1 MDNNIYSLEEII
13 EVSGADAEEFSL
25 WEQSGLVQPV
35 GQTPD
40 RKPFYGEET
49 LEKIKHISRF
59 LEMGYTL
66 EEIKKILRK
75 VGLPETA
82 RSKAGGGGKEQFLTV
97 GSLAEQVGVS
107 PRTIKHWEDKGIIE
121 ADMRSQGGFRL
132 FRTYYVFLCRLIQDL
147 QLFGYTLDE
156 IKAISDYFRDFVK
169 IRDDLTAY
177 SPAETERR
185 VTMMLEEINRLLE
198 KTGQLKAG
206 IARWED
212 LLKKHRRQII
222 SLREKNSKK
231 REESE

>member
-1 MDNNIYSLEEII
+1 MENNIYSLEEIL
-13 EVSGADAEEFSL
+13 EVSGAAAENFSL
-25 WEQSGLVQPV
+25 WEQNGLVQPV

-40 RKPFYGEET
+40 RTPFYGEET

-66 EEIKKILRK
+66 DEIKKILRK
-75 VGLPETA
+75 VGLPETV
-82 RSKAGGGGKEQFLTV
+82 RTKAGGGGKEQFLTV

-107 PRTIKHWEDKGIIE
+107 PRTIKHWEDKGIID

-132 FRTYYVFLCRLIQDL
+132 FRTTYVFLCRLIQDL

-156 IKAISDYFRDFVK
+156 IKEISDYFRDFVK
-169 IRDDLTAY
+169 IRDDLNTY
-177 SPAETERR
+177 PPAETERR
-185 VTMMLEEINRLLE
+185 VTMMLDEISRLLE

>member
-1 MDNNIYSLEEII
+1 MENNIYSLEEIL
-13 EVSGADAEEFSL
+13 ESSGAAEEDFSL
-25 WEQSGLVQPV
+25 WEQNGLVQPV

-40 RKPFYGEET
+40 RTPFYGEET
-49 LEKIKHISRF
+49 LEKIKHIIRF

-66 EEIKKILRK
+66 EDIKKILRK
-75 VGLPETA
+75 VGLPETV
-82 RSKAGGGGKEQFLTV
+82 RSKAGGGKEQFLTV

-156 IKAISDYFRDFVK
+156 IKEISDYFRDFVK
-169 IRDDLTAY
+169 IRDDLNTY
-177 SPAETERR
+177 PPAETERR
-185 VTMMLEEINRLLE
+185 VTMMLEEIGRLME

-231 REESE
+231 REENE